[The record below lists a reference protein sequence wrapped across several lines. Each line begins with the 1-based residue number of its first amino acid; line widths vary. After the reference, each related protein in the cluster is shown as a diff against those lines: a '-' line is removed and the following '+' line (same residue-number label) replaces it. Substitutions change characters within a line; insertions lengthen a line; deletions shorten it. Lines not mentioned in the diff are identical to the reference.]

1 MQTRATVCVYAARMD
16 GSQGPARELS
26 EAERHRPPGPLPF
39 SQLLDHILEQHGG
52 DRLKLSELSARLRDR
67 AWGGILLVFAAINL
81 LPLPPGATTVTGLPL
96 LVIAAQMA
104 WGRPR
109 PWFPKRL
116 DERGIARAHLSKLS
130 EKLAPWERRVER
142 VFKPRLCELT
152 GHRGA
157 RVIGAISF
165 ILSVIIW
172 LPIPFGNHVPAFAI
186 TLFAL
191 SLIYRD
197 GVLAILGGI
206 TTAAAIA
213 LVSLTVGAAGWAAM
227 QLWNHMF

>member
-1 MQTRATVCVYAARMD
+1 MQTRVAVYVYAARMD
-16 GSQGPARELS
+16 GSQGPSRELS
-26 EAERHRPPGPLPF
+26 EAERSQPPGPLPF
-39 SQLLDHILEQHGG
+39 SQLLDHILQEHGG
-52 DRLKLSELSARLRDR
+52 DRLSLSELSARLRDR
-67 AWGGILLVFAAINL
+67 TWGGLLLVFAAINL
-81 LPLPPGATTVTGLPL
+81 LPLPPGVTTVTGIPL
-96 LVIAAQMA
+96 LVITAQMA
-104 WGRPR
+104 WGRAR
-109 PWFPKRL
+109 PWFPRKL
-116 DERGIARAHLSKLS
+116 DERGMTRAHLSKLA

-157 RVIGAISF
+157 RVMGAISF
-165 ILSVIIW
+165 VLSVIIW
-172 LPIPFGNHVPAFAI
+172 LPIPFGNHVPALAI

-227 QLWNHMF
+227 QIWNHMF